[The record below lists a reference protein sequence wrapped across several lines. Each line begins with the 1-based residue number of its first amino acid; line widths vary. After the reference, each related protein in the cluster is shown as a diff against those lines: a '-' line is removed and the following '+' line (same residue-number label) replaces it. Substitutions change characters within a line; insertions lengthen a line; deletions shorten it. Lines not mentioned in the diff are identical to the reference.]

1 MDIASNHQALIDNTF
16 GTELNY
22 TTFRVQGLRKTV
34 TLAPTNRTML
44 EMNDKVLG
52 YFLAGLREL
61 LHTLTVLLE
70 MQHTISTSKLMASTF
85 YCVTLDKKHGICC
98 STSFSCT
105 GLL

>member
-44 EMNDKVLG
+44 ELWTLQLQLSRGGFSNPARDSNKSPVRSDKN
-52 YFLAGLREL
+52 
-61 LHTLTVLLE
+61 LHQVY
-70 MQHTISTSKLMASTF
+70 KL
-85 YCVTLDKKHGICC
+85 
-98 STSFSCT
+98 
-105 GLL
+105 